1 MPTFPTSIL
10 LVCLGNICR
19 SPTAHAVLQQMAQQ
33 QGINLTIDSAGTGDW
48 HIGHTPD
55 ERAMNAAKSRGYDLS
70 QLRARQVEPDD
81 FYRYDLI
88 LAMDRSNLKN
98 LKKLAPKDSTAQVEL
113 FLPYGDSATEEVPD
127 PYFGGEGGFDH
138 VLDLIEDAS
147 RKILARYQG

>member
-138 VLDLIEDAS
+138 VLDLIENAS
-147 RKILARYQG
+147 RKILTRYQ

>member
-33 QGINLTIDSAGTGDW
+33 QGMNLTIDSAGTGDW
-48 HIGHTPD
+48 HIGHQPD
-55 ERAMNAAKSRGYDLS
+55 ERAMNAAKTRGYDLTP
-70 QLRARQVEPDD
+70 LRARQVEHDD

-98 LKKLAPKDSTAQVEL
+98 LKKLAPQDATAQIEL
-113 FLPYGDSATEEVPD
+113 FLPYGDSSTTEVPD

-147 RKILARYQG
+147 RNILGRYTR

>member
-98 LKKLAPKDSTAQVEL
+98 LKKLAPKDATAQVEL

-138 VLDLIEDAS
+138 VLDLIENAS